1 MTEKNTILFV
11 EDDLPT
17 IEVYKIA
24 LNEAGFKVE
33 AMLLGEEAIRRV
45 REIDKGEAKKPD
57 LVLLDLML
65 PDINGTEVLKEIRKR
80 GKTKDIPVFVLTNY
94 ANKEVQNKELHLET
108 EKCLI
113 KTDYTPRELVKVVE
127 KELKG

>member
-1 MTEKNTILFV
+1 MTEKKTILFV

-17 IEVYKIA
+17 IEVYKTA

-33 AMLLGEEAIRRV
+33 AMLLGEEAIRRIE
-45 REIDKGEAKKPD
+45 EIKKGEAKKPD

-65 PDINGTEVLKEIRKR
+65 PGINGVEVLKEIRKYK
-80 GKTKDIPVFVLTNY
+80 KTKDIPVLVLTNY
-94 ANKEVQNKELHLET
+94 TNKEAQSRELHLEA

-113 KTDYTPRELVKVVE
+113 KTDYTPRQLVKVVK
-127 KELKG
+127 KELKN